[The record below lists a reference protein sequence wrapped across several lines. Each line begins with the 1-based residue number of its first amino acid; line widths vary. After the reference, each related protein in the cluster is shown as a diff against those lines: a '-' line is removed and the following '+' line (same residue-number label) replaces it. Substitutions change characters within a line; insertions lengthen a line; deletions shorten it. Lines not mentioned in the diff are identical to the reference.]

1 MFSSKILRYL
11 LISVAALI
19 LLAIIG
25 KKARWFGGEK
35 PLNVAVEKAQK
46 RTIYEIITA
55 NGKIQPESEIKIGAD
70 VSGEIVEL
78 FIKEGEPIKKGQVL
92 LKIKPDMYISQRDMN
107 AAAVNTSK
115 ANYETSQARLQQSEA
130 QFNKSNLSYE
140 RNKKLWEQLTISKS
154 DWDASVAEFESAKA
168 DVEAA
173 KQNVKSAEYNVKN
186 AEAALKVAD
195 DKLLKASVYSPIDG
209 IVTKL
214 EIEKGERV
222 VGTDMMAGTEML
234 RVANLGKMEVKVD
247 VNENDIVRV
256 NIGDTAIIEVDAYL
270 DQKFKG
276 IVTQIANSA
285 TNSSQASADQVTSF
299 EVKIILLE
307 SSYKQLITSSK
318 LYPFRPGMTANV
330 DIQTKKKT
338 NVLAVPIEAV
348 TTRSD
353 SALGEKQKMK
363 PLKKDLKKTEVESS
377 KQNEIVFVKDKSFA
391 MLRKVKTGI
400 QDNNYIEITE
410 GLNENEEVITAPYS
424 AIAKKLKDST
434 LIKVKDKKDL
444 FGEK

>member
-1 MFSSKILRYL
+1 MFSSKLLRYL

-19 LLAIIG
+19 ILAIIG

-35 PLNVAVEKAQK
+35 PTNVAIEKVQK

-78 FIKEGEPIKKGQVL
+78 FIKEGEPINKGQVL
-92 LKIKPDMYISQRDMN
+92 LKIKPDIYISQRDMY

-115 ANYETSQARLQQSEA
+115 ANYENALARLQQSEA
-130 QFNKSNLSYE
+130 QFNKSSLSNE
-140 RNKKLWEQLTISKS
+140 RNKKLWDQLTISKA
-154 DWDASVAEFESAKA
+154 DWESSIAEFESARA
-168 DVEAA
+168 DVAAA

-186 AEAALKVAD
+186 AEASLKVAE
-195 DKLLKASVYSPIDG
+195 DKLLKASVYSPING

-222 VGTDMMAGTEML
+222 VGTDLMSGTEML
-234 RVANLGKMEVKVD
+234 RVADLKKMEVKVD

-256 NIGDTAIIEVDAYL
+256 NLGDTAIIEVDAYL

-276 IVTQIANSA
+276 VVTEIANSA
-285 TNSSQASADQVTSF
+285 TNSATSSADQVTSF
-299 EVKIILLE
+299 GVKIMLLE
-307 SSYKQLITSSK
+307 SSYNHLITSTK

-330 DIQTKKKT
+330 DIQTKKKI
-338 NVLAVPIEAV
+338 NVLSVPIEAV

-353 SALGEKQKMK
+353 SALG
-363 PLKKDLKKTEVESS
+363 KKTKDKSIEKSIKKTDIESA
-377 KQNEIVFVKDKSFA
+377 KQNEIVFINIKSLARVK
-391 MLRKVKTGI
+391 KVKTGI

-410 GLNENEEVITAPYS
+410 GLKENEEVITAPYS
-424 AIAKKLKDST
+424 AISRKLKDSM
-434 LIKVKDKKDL
+434 LIKVKEKKDL
-444 FGEK
+444 FGDK